1 MLPVRKSAKS
11 IKVFNIAQRHGWV
24 PGVGLLRFLGAHPQ
38 GGNVRDI
45 YEVLREKEDAIERV
59 RREVKAL
66 RLVIP
71 LLADAKTSIPQP
83 AVSTEAR
90 TEPVSQLGEALRTVA
105 PLLVDETEDL
115 DPEVRARLIEAAE
128 NDSKPGRAQKI
139 SRQLRHIAAP
149 LLGASL
155 G

>member
-1 MLPVRKSAKS
+1 
-11 IKVFNIAQRHGWV
+11 
-24 PGVGLLRFLGAHPQ
+24 
-38 GGNVRDI
+38 VRDV

-71 LLADAKTSIPQP
+71 LLADAKTSIQQP

-128 NDSKPGRAQKI
+128 NDCKPVRAQKI

-149 LLGASL
+149 LLGANL

>member
-1 MLPVRKSAKS
+1 M
-11 IKVFNIAQRHGWV
+11 
-24 PGVGLLRFLGAHPQ
+24 
-38 GGNVRDI
+38 RDI

-83 AVSTEAR
+83 AVSTE
-90 TEPVSQLGEALRTVA
+90 PVSHLGEALRTAA
-105 PLLVDETEDL
+105 PLLIDETEDL

-128 NDSKPGRAQKI
+128 NDSKLGRAQKI
-139 SRQLRHIAAP
+139 SRQLRHSAAP
-149 LLGASL
+149 LLGANL

>member
-1 MLPVRKSAKS
+1 MGAWGR
-11 IKVFNIAQRHGWV
+11 IAPCFW
-24 PGVGLLRFLGAHPQ
+24 GAHPQ
-38 GGNVRDI
+38 EGNVRDI
-45 YEVLREKEDAIERV
+45 FEVLREKEAAIERV

-66 RLVIP
+66 RLVTP
-71 LLADAKTSIPQP
+71 LLADAGSSIPQP
-83 AVSTEAR
+83 AVSRETR
-90 TEPVSQLGEALRTVA
+90 TEPVGQLGEALRTVA

-128 NDSKPGRAQKI
+128 NDSKLGRAQKI

-149 LLGASL
+149 LLGANL

>member
-1 MLPVRKSAKS
+1 M
-11 IKVFNIAQRHGWV
+11 
-24 PGVGLLRFLGAHPQ
+24 
-38 GGNVRDI
+38 RDI
-45 YEVLREKEDAIERV
+45 YEVLREKEDAIESV

-71 LLADAKTSIPQP
+71 LLADAQTSIPQLVVP
-83 AVSTEAR
+83 TEAR
-90 TEPVSQLGEALRTVA
+90 TETGNQQLGEALRTVA

-128 NDSKPGRAQKI
+128 SDSKLGRAQRI

-149 LLGASL
+149 LLGANL

>member
-1 MLPVRKSAKS
+1 
-11 IKVFNIAQRHGWV
+11 
-24 PGVGLLRFLGAHPQ
+24 
-38 GGNVRDI
+38 VRDI
-45 YEVLREKEDAIERV
+45 YEVLREKEAAIESV
-59 RREVKAL
+59 RREVEAL

-71 LLADAKTSIPQP
+71 LLGHARPSIPQ
-83 AVSTEAR
+83 ADVSRDAR
-90 TEPVSQLGEALRTVA
+90 TEPGSQEGEALRTVA

-128 NDSKPGRAQKI
+128 SDSKLGRAHRI

-149 LLGASL
+149 LLGANL

>member
-1 MLPVRKSAKS
+1 
-11 IKVFNIAQRHGWV
+11 
-24 PGVGLLRFLGAHPQ
+24 LLRFLGAHPQ

-71 LLADAKTSIPQP
+71 LLADAKTSMPQP

-90 TEPVSQLGEALRTVA
+90 TEPVSQLGEALSTVA

-115 DPEVRARLIEAAE
+115 DPEVRTRLIEAAE
-128 NDSKPGRAQKI
+128 NDSKLGRAQKI
-139 SRQLRHIAAP
+139 SRQLRDIAAP
-149 LLGASL
+149 LLGANL

>member
-1 MLPVRKSAKS
+1 
-11 IKVFNIAQRHGWV
+11 
-24 PGVGLLRFLGAHPQ
+24 
-38 GGNVRDI
+38 VRDI
-45 YEVLREKEDAIERV
+45 YEVLRDKEDAIERV
-59 RREVKAL
+59 RREIKAL

-83 AVSTEAR
+83 AARREAN
-90 TEPVSQLGEALRTVA
+90 TEPVSQLGEALSTVA

-115 DPEVRARLIEAAE
+115 DPEVRARLIEVAE

-139 SRQLRHIAAP
+139 SRQLRYIAAP
-149 LLGASL
+149 LLGANL

>member
-1 MLPVRKSAKS
+1 
-11 IKVFNIAQRHGWV
+11 
-24 PGVGLLRFLGAHPQ
+24 
-38 GGNVRDI
+38 VRDI
-45 YEVLREKEDAIERV
+45 YEVLREKEDAIESV

-83 AVSTEAR
+83 KAR
-90 TEPVSQLGEALRTVA
+90 TEPVSQLGEALSTVA

-115 DPEVRARLIEAAE
+115 DPEVRARLIEVAE

-149 LLGASL
+149 LLGANF